1 MAMDNATERVNTAL
15 AALRTELSEM
25 RSQDVQ
31 LMKQLMNINSSIQQ
45 LTKKQKHSKRSKS
58 TRSQRT
64 NFKEMIRATTL
75 NKISEDV
82 ASSSSE
88 SDYESD
94 SSSDEEIFRAN
105 VKLWKYSKA
114 GDSE

>member
-15 AALRTELSEM
+15 AALRTELSEI

-75 NKISEDV
+75 NKISEGNLNL
-82 ASSSSE
+82 
-88 SDYESD
+88 
-94 SSSDEEIFRAN
+94 IFNICIYFLNCLFQIVRIMLK
-105 VKLWKYSKA
+105 KLFH
-114 GDSE
+114 